1 MAKKIKFTKNTF
13 KKIGAVLLAGALG
26 IGAIFGIAKL
36 GEVLDTE
43 TKIIHPTY
51 SVGGLKTTDGKY
63 TETTDSIY
71 TKEAFEC
78 QGLKIT
84 PDFDSNVS
92 YEVFFYDS
100 NEQFLSSSGSKT
112 DFYESDNILAKYARI
127 QITPL
132 EDDKVSWYE
141 TAKYGAQLKVEVNKD
156 QIFNIEK
163 AFKKLDNQFK
173 PLGEGIYN
181 NAGTIGFAPGSSG
194 CYFFDFINVAN
205 VDTLILKV
213 KASTLDNVIS
223 LGNGESFNL
232 PHLYRLTSE
241 NKSQSLNFDYS
252 ILATVD
258 DFVYVSYDI
267 SNETNIFGFVDVNSF
282 ATLEIYVL

>member
-43 TKIIHPTY
+43 TKTIYPTY

-100 NEQFLSSSGSKT
+100 NEQFISSSGKQT
-112 DFYESDNILAKYARI
+112 DFYENVPSFTKYARI

-141 TAKYGAQLKVEVNKD
+141 TSKYANQLKVEVNKE
-156 QIFNIEK
+156 QKFNDPLTYDLFVNGEHTLNYVMKEEDSNIIKSASENCGFVK
-163 AFKKLDNQFK
+163 IDVSNMSKIKFVFENEGQAIRNFFVDELGNKVGSNLDLFETDTERTFNV
-173 PLGEGIYN
+173 PE
-181 NAGTIGFAPGSSG
+181 NAKFLYANYTIGKEYAIF
-194 CYFFDFINVAN
+194 
-205 VDTLILKV
+205 
-213 KASTLDNVIS
+213 
-223 LGNGESFNL
+223 
-232 PHLYRLTSE
+232 
-241 NKSQSLNFDYS
+241 QSR
-252 ILATVD
+252 
-258 DFVYVSYDI
+258 
-267 SNETNIFGFVDVNSF
+267 
-282 ATLEIYVL
+282 

>member
-43 TKIIHPTY
+43 TKTIYPTY

-63 TETTDSIY
+63 TETSDSIY

-84 PDFDSNVS
+84 PAFDSNVS

-112 DFYESDNILAKYARI
+112 DFYESDNILAQYARI
-127 QITPL
+127 QIKPL

-141 TAKYGAQLKVEVNKD
+141 TSKYANQLKVEVNKVQALEISD
-156 QIFNIEK
+156 NLCSVDESVQLKYYGENLNVFVEQDNVCCSELINVVDYEQIYVYVPSALVTQNVILQFFDSNGVNLNYPIQSK
-163 AFKKLDNQFK
+163 NQSDDNRYLIVDI
-173 PLGEGIYN
+173 PN
-181 NAGTIGFAPGSSG
+181 NAT
-194 CYFFDFINVAN
+194 YFSLVMPLSYENLYKFYC
-205 VDTLILKV
+205 V
-213 KASTLDNVIS
+213 K
-223 LGNGESFNL
+223 
-232 PHLYRLTSE
+232 
-241 NKSQSLNFDYS
+241 
-252 ILATVD
+252 
-258 DFVYVSYDI
+258 
-267 SNETNIFGFVDVNSF
+267 
-282 ATLEIYVL
+282 